1 MTSLAEALFTLSVLA
16 TLGHLSQRE
25 RQGVQFHYPTLT
37 TIFGIRAISC
47 AAMAVRISSGIM

>member
-25 RQGVQFHYPTLT
+25 RQEMQFMIPLRL
-37 TIFGIRAISC
+37 II
-47 AAMAVRISSGIM
+47 V